1 MKKIEWPEKTKGLLL
16 LLLLLFVTAAFLL
29 KEEPAYTLTTE
40 EAREPEALGAFDAEA
55 DGTGS
60 EAAEGSEA
68 SGTEVWGTAP
78 SGTKEETAG
87 GSKVSPQETISLLTE
102 DEQKQLQKE
111 ALEAAEYCRELYK
124 DIRATEMES
133 EGENNTFLLTR
144 EQQTAITARLGEL
157 GLVSAADNINMVN
170 YEKVE
175 DFYAAYQEGEDALI
189 TIFYVD
195 PEGGMSALTF
205 VYRKGG
211 LQTHFTAI
219 GWDEGGTPGIRG
231 SGTNNLKE
239 MKLTGKGYLIYT
251 NEEVVAHGNL
261 REYFRVKPLSGEC
274 RKLTET
280 YVSGLSYVDYKLLV
294 TDWNSSNVEEI
305 LTPGLFE
312 DLYRIYYGENVKP
325 EKDRIPADI
334 YEEVMTACLPVTPE
348 QLRQHC
354 GYDEGSRSYP
364 YERLLPRQ
372 YPPFG
377 EVVDYTRNADGTI
390 TLIVDGVWPDYN
402 SDCAFTNRLLVQ
414 PQKDGSFRYLS
425 NSIEEKELEIPVSD

>member
-40 EAREPEALGAFDAEA
+40 EAREPEALGASDAEA

-60 EAAEGSEA
+60 EAAEA
-68 SGTEVWGTAP
+68 VN
-78 SGTKEETAG
+78 
-87 GSKVSPQETISLLTE
+87 LLTE

-111 ALEAAEYCRELYK
+111 ALEVAEYCRELYK
-124 DIRATEMES
+124 DIRATERES

-175 DFYAAYQEGEDALI
+175 DFYAAYQEGKDALV

-205 VYRKGG
+205 VYRKSG
-211 LQTHFTAI
+211 LQMQFTAI
-219 GWDEGGTPGIRG
+219 GWDKGGNPEIMG

-364 YERLLPRQ
+364 YEKILPRQ
-372 YPPFG
+372 HPPFG

-425 NSIEEKELEIPVSD
+425 NSIEEKELEIPISE

>member
-1 MKKIEWPEKTKGLLL
+1 MG
-16 LLLLLFVTAAFLL
+16 V
-29 KEEPAYTLTTE
+29 
-40 EAREPEALGAFDAEA
+40 
-55 DGTGS
+55 S
-60 EAAEGSEA
+60 Q
-68 SGTEVWGTAP
+68 
-78 SGTKEETAG
+78 
-87 GSKVSPQETISLLTE
+87 VSPQETVSLLTE
-102 DEQKQLQKE
+102 EEQKQLQKE

-124 DIRATEMES
+124 DIRASEMEY
-133 EGENNTFLLTR
+133 EGESNTFLLTR

-175 DFYAAYQEGEDALI
+175 DFYAAYQEGKDALI

-205 VYRKGG
+205 VYRKSG
-211 LQTHFTAI
+211 LQMQFTAI
-219 GWDEGGTPGIRG
+219 GWDKGGNPEIMG

-294 TDWNSSNVEEI
+294 TDWNRSNVEEI

-334 YEEVMTACLPVTPE
+334 YEKVMTACLPVTPE

-354 GYDEGSRSYP
+354 GYDEDSSSYP
-364 YERLLPRQ
+364 YEKILPRQ
-372 YPPFG
+372 HPPFG

>member
-40 EAREPEALGAFDAEA
+40 EAREPEALGSFDAEA

-60 EAAEGSEA
+60 EAAE
-68 SGTEVWGTAP
+68 
-78 SGTKEETAG
+78 
-87 GSKVSPQETISLLTE
+87 TISLLTE
-102 DEQKQLQKE
+102 EELKQLQKE

-124 DIRATEMES
+124 DIRASEMEY
-133 EGENNTFLLTR
+133 EGESNTFLLTR

-175 DFYAAYQEGEDALI
+175 DFYAAYQEGKDALI

-205 VYRKGG
+205 VYRKSG
-211 LQTHFTAI
+211 LQMQFTAI
-219 GWDEGGTPGIRG
+219 GWDKGGNPEIMG

-294 TDWNSSNVEEI
+294 TDWNRSNVEEI

-354 GYDEGSRSYP
+354 GYDEDSSSYP
-364 YERLLPRQ
+364 YEKILPRQ
-372 YPPFG
+372 HPPFG

>member
-60 EAAEGSEA
+60 EAAE
-68 SGTEVWGTAP
+68 TV
-78 SGTKEETAG
+78 
-87 GSKVSPQETISLLTE
+87 SLLTE
-102 DEQKQLQKE
+102 EEQKQLQKE

-175 DFYAAYQEGEDALI
+175 DFYAAYQEGKDALI

-274 RKLTET
+274 RKLT
-280 YVSGLSYVDYKLLV
+280 
-294 TDWNSSNVEEI
+294 
-305 LTPGLFE
+305 F
-312 DLYRIYYGENVKP
+312 
-325 EKDRIPADI
+325 PASAMWI
-334 YEEVMTACLPVTPE
+334 TNCWLRTGTAAMWK
-348 QLRQHC
+348 R
-354 GYDEGSRSYP
+354 
-364 YERLLPRQ
+364 
-372 YPPFG
+372 F
-377 EVVDYTRNADGTI
+377 
-390 TLIVDGVWPDYN
+390 
-402 SDCAFTNRLLVQ
+402 
-414 PQKDGSFRYLS
+414 
-425 NSIEEKELEIPVSD
+425 

>member
-60 EAAEGSEA
+60 EAAE
-68 SGTEVWGTAP
+68 
-78 SGTKEETAG
+78 
-87 GSKVSPQETISLLTE
+87 TISLLTE
-102 DEQKQLQKE
+102 EELKQLKKE

-124 DIRATEMES
+124 DIRATERES

-175 DFYAAYQEGEDALI
+175 DFYAAYQEGKDALI

-195 PEGGMSALTF
+195 SEGGMSALTF
-205 VYRKGG
+205 VYRKSG
-211 LQTHFTAI
+211 LQMQFTAI
-219 GWDEGGTPGIRG
+219 GWDKGGNPEIMG

-239 MKLTGKGYLIYT
+239 MKLTRKGYLIYT

-364 YERLLPRQ
+364 YEKILPRQ

-402 SDCAFTNRLLVQ
+402 SDCTFTNRLLVQ

-425 NSIEEKELEIPVSD
+425 NSIEEKELEIPISD

>member
-60 EAAEGSEA
+60 EAAE
-68 SGTEVWGTAP
+68 
-78 SGTKEETAG
+78 
-87 GSKVSPQETISLLTE
+87 TISLLTE
-102 DEQKQLQKE
+102 EELKQLKKE

-124 DIRATEMES
+124 DIRATERES

-175 DFYAAYQEGEDALI
+175 DFYAAYQEGKDALV

-205 VYRKGG
+205 VYRKSG
-211 LQTHFTAI
+211 LQMQFTAI
-219 GWDEGGTPGIRG
+219 GWDKGGNPEIMG

-305 LTPGLFE
+305 LTPSLFE

-325 EKDRIPADI
+325 ERDRIPADI

-364 YERLLPRQ
+364 YEKILPRQ
-372 YPPFG
+372 HPPFG

-425 NSIEEKELEIPVSD
+425 NSIEEKELKIPVSD

>member
-60 EAAEGSEA
+60 EAAE
-68 SGTEVWGTAP
+68 V
-78 SGTKEETAG
+78 
-87 GSKVSPQETISLLTE
+87 ISLLTE
-102 DEQKQLQKE
+102 EEQKQLQKE

-124 DIRATEMES
+124 DIRATERES

-175 DFYAAYQEGEDALI
+175 DFYAAYQEGKDALI

-195 PEGGMSALTF
+195 SEGGMSALTF
-205 VYRKGG
+205 VYRKSG
-211 LQTHFTAI
+211 LQMQFTAI
-219 GWDEGGTPGIRG
+219 GWDKGGNPEIMG

-239 MKLTGKGYLIYT
+239 MKLTRKGYLIYT

-334 YEEVMTACLPVTPE
+334 YEEVMTACLPVTLE

-364 YERLLPRQ
+364 YEKILPRQ

-425 NSIEEKELEIPVSD
+425 NSIEEKELKIPFSD

>member
-124 DIRATEMES
+124 DIRATERES

-175 DFYAAYQEGEDALI
+175 DFYAAYQEGKDALI

-205 VYRKGG
+205 VYRKGV

-305 LTPGLFE
+305 LTPSLFE

-325 EKDRIPADI
+325 ERDRIPADI

-364 YERLLPRQ
+364 YEKFLPRQ
-372 YPPFG
+372 HPPFG
-377 EVVDYTRNADGTI
+377 EVVDYTRNADGT
-390 TLIVDGVWPDYN
+390 DYN

-425 NSIEEKELEIPVSD
+425 NSIEEKELKIPVSD

>member
-1 MKKIEWPEKTKGLLL
+1 
-16 LLLLLFVTAAFLL
+16 
-29 KEEPAYTLTTE
+29 
-40 EAREPEALGAFDAEA
+40 
-55 DGTGS
+55 
-60 EAAEGSEA
+60 
-68 SGTEVWGTAP
+68 
-78 SGTKEETAG
+78 
-87 GSKVSPQETISLLTE
+87 
-102 DEQKQLQKE
+102 
-111 ALEAAEYCRELYK
+111 
-124 DIRATEMES
+124 MES

-175 DFYAAYQEGEDALI
+175 EFYAAYQEGKDALI

-325 EKDRIPADI
+325 EKDRIPADM

-354 GYDEGSRSYP
+354 GYEESSRSYP

>member
-40 EAREPEALGAFDAEA
+40 EAREPEALGSFDAEA

-60 EAAEGSEA
+60 EAAE
-68 SGTEVWGTAP
+68 
-78 SGTKEETAG
+78 
-87 GSKVSPQETISLLTE
+87 TISLLTE
-102 DEQKQLQKE
+102 EELKQLQKE

-124 DIRATEMES
+124 DIRATERES
-133 EGENNTFLLTR
+133 EGENNTTR

-325 EKDRIPADI
+325 ERDRIPADI

-364 YERLLPRQ
+364 YEKILPRQ
-372 YPPFG
+372 HPPFG

>member
-60 EAAEGSEA
+60 EAAE
-68 SGTEVWGTAP
+68 
-78 SGTKEETAG
+78 
-87 GSKVSPQETISLLTE
+87 TISLLTE
-102 DEQKQLQKE
+102 EELKQLKKE

-124 DIRATEMES
+124 DIRATERES

-175 DFYAAYQEGEDALI
+175 DFYAAYQEGKDALV

-205 VYRKGG
+205 VYRKSG
-211 LQTHFTAI
+211 LQMQFTAI
-219 GWDEGGTPGIRG
+219 GWDKGGNPEIMGR
-231 SGTNNLKE
+231 GTNNLKE

-305 LTPGLFE
+305 LTPSLFE

-325 EKDRIPADI
+325 ERDRIPADI

-364 YERLLPRQ
+364 YEKILPRQ
-372 YPPFG
+372 HPPFG

-425 NSIEEKELEIPVSD
+425 NSIEEKELKIPVSD

>member
-1 MKKIEWPEKTKGLLL
+1 MKKIEWTEKTKGLLL

-40 EAREPEALGAFDAEA
+40 EAREPEALGASDAEA

-60 EAAEGSEA
+60 EAAEA
-68 SGTEVWGTAP
+68 VN
-78 SGTKEETAG
+78 
-87 GSKVSPQETISLLTE
+87 LLTE

-124 DIRATEMES
+124 DIRATERES

-175 DFYAAYQEGEDALI
+175 DFYAAYQEGKDALI

-195 PEGGMSALTF
+195 SEGGMSALTI
-205 VYRKGG
+205 VYRKSG
-211 LQTHFTAI
+211 LQMQFTAI
-219 GWDEGGTPGIRG
+219 GWDEGGNPEIMG

-325 EKDRIPADI
+325 ERDRIPADI

-354 GYDEGSRSYP
+354 GYDEGSRFYP
-364 YERLLPRQ
+364 YEKILPRQ
-372 YPPFG
+372 HPPFG

-425 NSIEEKELEIPVSD
+425 NSIEEKELKIPVSD

>member
-60 EAAEGSEA
+60 EAAE
-68 SGTEVWGTAP
+68 V
-78 SGTKEETAG
+78 
-87 GSKVSPQETISLLTE
+87 ISLLTE

-111 ALEAAEYCRELYK
+111 ALEVAEYCRELYK
-124 DIRATEMES
+124 DIRATERES

-175 DFYAAYQEGEDALI
+175 DFYAAYQEGKDALV

-205 VYRKGG
+205 VYRKSG
-211 LQTHFTAI
+211 LQMQFTAI
-219 GWDEGGTPGIRG
+219 GWDKGGNPEIMG

-364 YERLLPRQ
+364 YEKILPRQ
-372 YPPFG
+372 HPPFG

-425 NSIEEKELEIPVSD
+425 NSIEEKELEIPISE